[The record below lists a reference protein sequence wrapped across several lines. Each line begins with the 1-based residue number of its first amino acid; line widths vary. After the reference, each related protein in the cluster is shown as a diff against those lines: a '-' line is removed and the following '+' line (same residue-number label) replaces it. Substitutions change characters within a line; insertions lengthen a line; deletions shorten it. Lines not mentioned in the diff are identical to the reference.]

1 MTEIKWV
8 DPVPGFR
15 YEPDHQVVS
24 TQLQAEKLTVCGL
37 PPEVFGAELDPS
49 FLIGIG
55 IRAGVS
61 SGISAEGGVNMVQSL
76 IQHRPGLLD
85 EPFVVQGEIKTVEEV
100 PRGWAVFADVWCEDA
115 SGKRMVSAPRLSLR
129 PDPARS
135 GAKGAGARPADVL
148 TDPGSL
154 PVLSSH
160 QLTPEIVCA
169 YSSDGNSIHYDEESA
184 KRAGFR
190 APIIGGG
197 MGVHYLMA
205 ALWRAG
211 RPEQFDASI
220 YFRRPIFWDDAF
232 DVVCDGDPAV
242 PAQWRGIGLV
252 KAGKVLTEMSLC

>member
-100 PRGWAVFADVWCEDA
+100 PR
-115 SGKRMVSAPRLSLR
+115 
-129 PDPARS
+129 
-135 GAKGAGARPADVL
+135 
-148 TDPGSL
+148 
-154 PVLSSH
+154 
-160 QLTPEIVCA
+160 
-169 YSSDGNSIHYDEESA
+169 
-184 KRAGFR
+184 
-190 APIIGGG
+190 
-197 MGVHYLMA
+197 
-205 ALWRAG
+205 
-211 RPEQFDASI
+211 
-220 YFRRPIFWDDAF
+220 
-232 DVVCDGDPAV
+232 
-242 PAQWRGIGLV
+242 
-252 KAGKVLTEMSLC
+252 